1 MNPNP
6 DSSDPTS
13 RVKDGGAEVRPYRL
27 SEIADQGRLAWRL
40 LRDGRVPAW
49 QKAIPVL
56 TALYLLSP
64 IDVLPEAIIGPFG
77 LVDDFFV
84 VLLALKAFNRL
95 AGPYA
100 DGRRAPV
107 VGTDATDDDV
117 SGPTIE
123 VPYRPVSK

>member
-1 MNPNP
+1 MNPYP
-6 DSSDPTS
+6 DGGDPTS
-13 RVKDGGAEVRPYRL
+13 RIKDAGAEVRPHRL
-27 SEIADQGRLAWRL
+27 AELADQGRRAWRL

-77 LVDDFFV
+77 LVDDFVV
-84 VLLALKAFNRL
+84 VLLALKAFNHL

-100 DGRRAPV
+100 DERHAPLG
-107 VGTDATDDDV
+107 GTGVADDGV

-123 VPYRPVSK
+123 VPYRPVPK